1 MSSRLV
7 TLELQCWA
15 NAQHSRRECL
25 DIVGILCEVSGTA
38 LEEKVLNIFDK
49 IGSIISPDH
58 IEFCHRIIKKQ
69 CSSWRKDCQQVWQV
83 KKDLKK
89 LKMEGFDLSGS
100 NKLFINI
107 SLCPHYKVLRS
118 KSKKLHSHVKI
129 HGFFTC
135 GDTIK
140 IKINE
145 NSVPLSV
152 TQVGNS
158 RNYFLDVDL

>member
-1 MSSRLV
+1 MKLVGQHWRRRYWISLIKSVPLFLLIILNSAIASSKS
-7 TLELQCWA
+7 
-15 NAQHSRRECL
+15 NAV
-25 DIVGILCEVSGTA
+25 IVKL
-38 LEEKVLNIFDK
+38 
-49 IGSIISPDH
+49 
-58 IEFCHRIIKKQ
+58 
-69 CSSWRKDCQQVWQV
+69 SWRKDCQQVWQV

-158 RNYFLDVDL
+158 RNYFLDVDLWPLSSQINGHVMSVYSLF

>member
-1 MSSRLV
+1 MIKSVPLFLLIILNSAIASSKS
-7 TLELQCWA
+7 
-15 NAQHSRRECL
+15 NAV
-25 DIVGILCEVSGTA
+25 IVKL
-38 LEEKVLNIFDK
+38 
-49 IGSIISPDH
+49 
-58 IEFCHRIIKKQ
+58 
-69 CSSWRKDCQQVWQV
+69 SWRKDCQQVWQV